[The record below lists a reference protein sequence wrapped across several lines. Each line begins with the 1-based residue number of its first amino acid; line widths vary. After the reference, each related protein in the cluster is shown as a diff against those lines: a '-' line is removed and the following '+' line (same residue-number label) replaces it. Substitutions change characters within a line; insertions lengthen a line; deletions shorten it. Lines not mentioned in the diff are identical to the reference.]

1 MRTNKRKRKVC
12 VTMRYLVIVD
22 AQVSISSSIKIVK
35 IHLFTSHLE
44 NDNERKKIYSYQ
56 ALNLLIG
63 CENRTRWS
71 FLILHR
77 VDRFWQTINRK
88 NNSRRAPRILNR
100 FKDLPKTEKPGFKD
114 NDYSSKCVVIPP
126 SAKPA

>member
-1 MRTNKRKRKVC
+1 
-12 VTMRYLVIVD
+12 MRYLVIVD

-63 CENRTRWS
+63 CENRTRWLFLS
-71 FLILHR
+71 RFLILRR

-88 NNSRRAPRILNR
+88 NNSHTAPRILNR
-100 FKDLPKTEKPGFKD
+100 FKDLFKTEKPGFKD